1 MAEKAVINP
10 DIPNDDVETLS
21 SEEQAAFDDR
31 STVGATR
38 RAEDAEFIAAE
49 AKAEPEAKPVVK
61 AEEAKPEA
69 KSEDGDGE
77 NKFIPRGA
85 LIEERKEWQA
95 RLKEEAEKR
104 AQLEG
109 KFNLITERLNKPAEQ
124 PKPLDVDANPLE
136 ALKQTRQQLEQV
148 TSVQQQQAVRH
159 QFATHVAAQVNAYK
173 ANTPDY
179 DDAYKFARNSTIS
192 ELKARGFSDVD
203 IPQVLENG
211 EFQLA
216 TEALQRNK
224 NVAQHLYD
232 FAVARGY
239 KKAEP
244 QAEVKPEAKPSAQE
258 RVETAA
264 RGQANSKSLSSGGS
278 APAAKL
284 TLADLESMSEND
296 IADMSE
302 DKFRAMFG

>member
-1 MAEKAVINP
+1 MAEKAAVNA
-10 DIPNDDVETLS
+10 DIPNDDVEILS

-31 STVGATR
+31 STIGATR
-38 RAEDAEFIAAE
+38 RAEDAELIAAE
-49 AKAEPEAKPVVK
+49 AKAEPEAKPAAK
-61 AEEAKPEA
+61 AEEAKPEVKTEEQKQA
-69 KSEDGDGE
+69 GHVPIAS
-77 NKFIPRGA
+77 

-124 PKPLDVDANPLE
+124 PKPINVDDNPLE

-148 TSVQQQQAVRH
+148 TNVQQQQAVRH

-192 ELKARGFSDVD
+192 ELKARGFTETD

-216 TEALQRNK
+216 TEALQRGK

-244 QAEVKPEAKPSAQE
+244 QAEVKTEAKPTAQE
-258 RVETAA
+258 RIETAA
-264 RGQANSKSLSSGGS
+264 KGQANSKSLSSGGS

-284 TLADLESMSEND
+284 TLVDLESMSEDD
-296 IADMSE
+296 IADMPE
-302 DKFRAMFG
+302 EKFRALFG

>member
-1 MAEKAVINP
+1 MADKAAITP

-31 STVGATR
+31 STIGATR
-38 RAEDAEFIAAE
+38 RAEDAELIAPE
-49 AKAEPEAKPVVK
+49 AKAEPEAKPAVK
-61 AEEAKPEA
+61 AEETKTEVKTEEQKQAGHVPIA
-69 KSEDGDGE
+69 S
-77 NKFIPRGA
+77 

-109 KFNLITERLNKPAEQ
+109 KFNLITERLNKPAE
-124 PKPLDVDANPLE
+124 PAKPINVDDNPLE

-148 TSVQQQQAVRH
+148 TNVQQQQAVRH

-179 DDAYKFARNSTIS
+179 DQAYQFARNSTIS
-192 ELKARGFSDVD
+192 ELKARGFSDTE
-203 IPQVLENG
+203 IPYVLENG
-211 EFQLA
+211 EFTLA
-216 TEALQRNK
+216 NEALQRNK

-244 QAEVKPEAKPSAQE
+244 QAEVKPEAKPTAQE

-284 TLADLESMSEND
+284 TLVDLESMSEDD
-296 IADMSE
+296 IADMPE
-302 DKFRAMFG
+302 DKFRALFG